1 MRAIVGI
8 GCVWLSSWLLPS
20 NLQGGT
26 LSGRIVD
33 AGTRQPLAA
42 RVYLEDQSGKAHFVR
57 SAADEGRAVVYDKAN
72 WINPRARASPKPN
85 PPRLRSRLVSAWVKG
100 SKILATVS
108 ADMPIRE
115 VNPSEYDILVIPG
128 GYSPERLRLREEA
141 VDIARTF
148 MDEERRVVIIGHGAQ
163 LLLSA
168 GSVAGR
174 HLTCAP
180 EVRDDV
186 RAVGGTYHDEPV
198 VSDGNLFSCRGHEEL
213 PELCRLLLGWCHSQA

>member
-1 MRAIVGI
+1 MKALFLIADQFEDLHLFSPLYRLREEGI
-8 GCVWLSSWLLPS
+8 EV
-20 NLQGGT
+20 T
-26 LSGRIVD
+26 LAS
-33 AGTRQPLAA
+33 P
-42 RVYLEDQSGKAHFVR
+42 SGKPVTGRHGH
-57 SAADEGRAVVYDKAN
+57 AAA
-72 WINPRARASPKPN
+72 
-85 PPRLRSRLVSAWVKG
+85 
-100 SKILATVS
+100 

-115 VNPSEYDILVIPG
+115 VNPAEYDVLLIPG
-128 GYSPERLRLREEA
+128 GYAPERLRLREEA

-148 MDEERRVVIIGHGAQ
+148 MDEERRVVVIGHGVQ

-198 VSDGNLFSCRGHEEL
+198 VADGHLLSCRGREAL
-213 PELCRLLLGWCHSQA
+213 PELCRQLMEWCHSQA